1 MEITIKE
8 VLTKNELK
16 KFAEFPNKLFKHCS
30 NYVPSLVSDEM
41 ATLSRKNP
49 AHEYCDSKY
58 WLAYSG
64 DKIVGRVAA
73 IINRRANESWNEKK
87 VRFGFFDF
95 IEDIN
100 VCKKLIE
107 KVEEFGREYGM
118 TEVHGPMAFTDM
130 DKECWITKGFE
141 ERQNLTLLYNLPY
154 YIDFIE
160 QLGFKITCEWA
171 QNKMPASQPIPE
183 KVARINKL
191 IMEKYNLRLLK
202 FKSSKEIMPYAKSF
216 FSALND
222 AFNSGGLYS
231 FVPLTEKEINIYIKS
246 YFSVLDP
253 KLVSLVVDEN
263 NEVVAFGLSIP
274 DLNEGFK
281 KANGKLFPFGWFH
294 ILKCLY
300 KYDTIDLL
308 LNGVR
313 SDWQKK
319 GVHSI
324 YYSDM
329 NEVAIAN
336 GIKTAYT
343 NPQII
348 GNEAVKIWSNS
359 YDCEEVIRRAV
370 FAKPIEQI
378 EQ

>member
-1 MEITIKE
+1 
-8 VLTKNELK
+8 
-16 KFAEFPNKLFKHCS
+16 
-30 NYVPSLVSDEM
+30 
-41 ATLSRKNP
+41 
-49 AHEYCDSKY
+49 
-58 WLAYSG
+58 
-64 DKIVGRVAA
+64 
-73 IINRRANESWNEKK
+73 
-87 VRFGFFDF
+87 
-95 IEDIN
+95 
-100 VCKKLIE
+100 
-107 KVEEFGREYGM
+107 M

-294 ILKCLY
+294 ILNCLY